1 MDLGG
6 TSVSEMDVDLLERLL
21 TGAVRDVGGGE
32 KEDVG
37 TLSPLTATQKTH
49 NTTQFTH
56 TQQCHGVDAKEIEA
70 ATEALMLVRWIG
82 KQGIN
87 VIMRQNKVAR
97 VLFGIMLP
105 KDDGND
111 ELLEQYV
118 VRSAWLFYLH
128 FFGNRIFSSQGCPFY
143 CFRCYAVPIW
153 LQCTNAAISKLG
165 THPSPSRHVLVLPKS
180 QWIFRWKFSTESS
193 SRTDDD
199 PGHCW
204 DVYSGK
210 W

>member
-6 TSVSEMDVDLLERLL
+6 TSVSEMDVDLLESLL
-21 TGAVRDVGGGE
+21 TGGGAANSRHDEGRRVRDVEGGE
-32 KEDVG
+32 EEG

-56 TQQCHGVDAKEIEA
+56 TQPCHTGNAKDIEA
-70 ATEALMLVRWIG
+70 ATEALVLVRWIG

-105 KDDGND
+105 KDDGDD

-118 VRSAWLFYLH
+118 VSLLFCA
-128 FFGNRIFSSQGCPFY
+128 FAC
-143 CFRCYAVPIW
+143 
-153 LQCTNAAISKLG
+153 IS
-165 THPSPSRHVLVLPKS
+165 
-180 QWIFRWKFSTESS
+180 
-193 SRTDDD
+193 
-199 PGHCW
+199 
-204 DVYSGK
+204 
-210 W
+210 